1 MKGVSHLTRIN
12 DISRSIKTTIPRKI
26 IEELKLDFD
35 DVIEWKVDV
44 EKGHKFARVRKLE

>member
-1 MKGVSHLTRIN
+1 MIFHVQLKLPYLGKR
-12 DISRSIKTTIPRKI
+12 
-26 IEELKLDFD
+26 EELKLDFD